1 MLFEVEMQ
9 SKREEPVIRQ
19 MTHGSYGNDINRN
32 VNTTPLQ
39 GKSYMEMLNYPLQK
53 YFIII
58 IYTLGII

>member
-1 MLFEVEMQ
+1 M
-9 SKREEPVIRQ
+9 I
-19 MTHGSYGNDINRN
+19 HGSYGNNFYRN